1 MSDYYGPALPPGF
14 AASQSDDSEK
24 DDTTKSLGPQPPT
37 SLRAVS
43 PTKTASA
50 SGGKVYGP
58 VLPPVSDSAR
68 TDTSTHTYGP
78 RPPGNDEM
86 YVIPEN
92 ETRHDDKQG
101 EPVVVWTCILAYIS
115 NPHYNNMTN
124 SLCTIS
130 DKYVVSVVN

>member
-14 AASQSDDSEK
+14 AAPQSDDSEE
-24 DDTTKSLGPQPPT
+24 DDTTESLGPQPPT

-43 PTKTASA
+43 PTKAASA
-50 SGGKVYGP
+50 SSGKVYGP
-58 VLPPVSDSAR
+58 VLPPVSDSEI
-68 TDTSTHTYGP
+68 TDTYTHSYGP

-86 YVIPEN
+86 YVTPEN

-101 EPVVVWTCILAYIS
+101 EQVVWTRIPACIS

-124 SLCTIS
+124 LLCTIS
-130 DKYVVSVVN
+130 DKYAVSVVN